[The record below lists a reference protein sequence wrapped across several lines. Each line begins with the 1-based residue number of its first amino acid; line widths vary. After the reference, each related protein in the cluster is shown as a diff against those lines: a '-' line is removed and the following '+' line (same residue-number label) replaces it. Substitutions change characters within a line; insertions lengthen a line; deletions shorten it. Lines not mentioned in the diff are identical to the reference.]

1 MNHKDLLNEVIAGMA
16 EDKKTTEIPN
26 DDIDD
31 TTIDNAIRLPLSTGE
46 IFLVDVNAFDWE
58 NAVNNL
64 PQIMDNEVS
73 FIRMATTLIQ
83 IKGDESAEAKAWYER
98 TIKDL
103 GEYLAGYQI
112 NVNYRDLNPDLSDHD
127 IVALMLFDANNVT
140 RIMEHNISLYSAMR
154 FATCMSLGEDT
165 TDDDTDDD
173 TSIDFMAGIDDHDV
187 SGLLS

>member
-1 MNHKDLLNEVIAGMA
+1 MNHKDLLNEVLAGMT
-16 EDKKTTEIPN
+16 EDKRTTEIPN
-26 DDIDD
+26 DVDD
-31 TTIDNAIRLPLSTGE
+31 ATIDNAIRLPLSTGE
-46 IFLVDVNAFDWE
+46 VFLVDVNAFDWE
-58 NAVNNL
+58 NAVANL

-83 IKGDESAEAKAWYER
+83 IKGDESDEAKAWYER

-112 NVNYRDLNPDLSDHD
+112 NIDYRDLNPDLSDHD

-154 FATCMSLGEDT
+154 FATCMSLEDT
-165 TDDDTDDD
+165 DADINDD